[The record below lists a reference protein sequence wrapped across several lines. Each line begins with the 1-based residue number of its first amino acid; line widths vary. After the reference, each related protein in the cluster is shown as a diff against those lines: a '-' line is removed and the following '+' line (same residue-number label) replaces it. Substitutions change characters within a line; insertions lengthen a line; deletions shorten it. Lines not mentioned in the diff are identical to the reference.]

1 MYARTPFITQVS
13 EAGQTG
19 GKIEL
24 FISNTSTFPA
34 TPTYI
39 LEKNNPSATNNVIRF
54 NITPYVR
61 EFISNTYQNIRTLPS
76 PATATPNSHS
86 AYVQIK
92 RYKNVSGTYTLLDTR
107 TYRSFDGY
115 RSFTDSGSLSL
126 LAFAPWSNEVL
137 TFNSAFPLWNYPTGM
152 TFYYV
157 GSSAASTPSG
167 LLSPGYMTVY
177 LSPDCYVKY
186 VSLANP
192 ANTVTTNID
201 SVNQR
206 YVDIPVI
213 YQSASFP
220 NTNYFFAGNTI
231 EFYNSSDVLL
241 QSFTFKPLREC
252 RYTPIPVDF
261 VNKSGGWQR
270 VFFFKA
276 SQDKLSFSS
285 EDYSFLTSVPIV
297 NYWPVSDGQTRQM
310 NRNARRKITVNSGSV
325 DENFKLILE
334 QLLLSER
341 VMVNGLPA
349 KILTNDVELFKI
361 VNKKDLNYTL
371 DFEFAY
377 DEVSTI
383 Y

>member
-1 MYARTPFITQVS
+1 MYARTPFTTQVS

-107 TYRSFDGY
+107 TYRAFDGY
-115 RSFTDSGSLSL
+115 RSFTDSGSLSIL
-126 LAFAPWSNEVL
+126 PWSNEVT
-137 TFNSAFPLWNYPTGM
+137 TFDSAFPLWNYPTGM
-152 TFYYV
+152 IFYYV

-177 LSPDCYVKY
+177 LSEDCYVKY

-220 NTNYFFAGNTI
+220 NTNYFAGGNTI

-261 VNKSGGWQR
+261 VNKLGGWQR

-276 SQDKLSFSS
+276 SQDKLAFTS
-285 EDYSFLTSVPIV
+285 EDYNFLTSVPTV
-297 NYWPVSDGQTRQM
+297 NNWTISDGQTRQM

-349 KILTNDVELFKI
+349 KILTNDIELFKI

>member
-1 MYARTPFITQVS
+1 MYARTPFTVQVS

-19 GKIEL
+19 GKLEV

-34 TPTYI
+34 TPTYV

-54 NITPYVR
+54 NVTPFVR
-61 EFISNTYQNIRTLPS
+61 EFISNTYQDIRTLTNP
-76 PATATPNSHS
+76 PTATPNLHS
-86 AYVQIK
+86 AYVRIK

-115 RSFTDSGSLSL
+115 RSFTDSGFLSFL
-126 LAFAPWSNEVL
+126 PWSNETF
-137 TFNSAFPLWNYPTGM
+137 TFNAAFPLWNYPTGM
-152 TFYYV
+152 TFYYL
-157 GSSAASTPSG
+157 GSSSSITPSG

-177 LSPDCYVKY
+177 LSPNCYVKY
-186 VSLANP
+186 ISLANP
-192 ANTVTTNID
+192 ALTITSTLD
-201 SVNQR
+201 GSNQR
-206 YVDIPVI
+206 YVDIPII
-213 YQSASFP
+213 YQNSIFP
-220 NTNYFFAGNTI
+220 TINYFAGGNTL
-231 EFYNSSDVLL
+231 EFYSSSNVLL

-252 RYTPIPVDF
+252 RYTAIPIDF
-261 VNKSGGWQR
+261 VNKLGGWQR

-276 SQDKLSFSS
+276 SQDKLTFSS
-285 EDYSFLTSVPIV
+285 EDYNFLTAVPTANSWTIT
-297 NYWPVSDGQTRQM
+297 DGQTRQM

-349 KILTNDVELFKI
+349 KILTNDAELYKI

-371 DFEFAY
+371 EFEYAY

>member
-19 GKIEL
+19 GKVEL

-54 NITPYVR
+54 NLTPFVR
-61 EFISNTYQNIRTLPS
+61 EFISNTYQNIRTLTNP
-76 PATATPNSHS
+76 PTATPNLHS

-92 RYKNVSGTYTLLDTR
+92 RYKNVSGTYTLLDTK

-115 RSFTDSGSLSL
+115 RSFTDSGSLSIL
-126 LAFAPWSNEVL
+126 PWSNEVT

-152 TFYYV
+152 VFYYPKT
-157 GSSAASTPSG
+157 SSASVPSG
-167 LLSPGYMTVY
+167 LQSPGYMSVY
-177 LSPDCYVKY
+177 LSPNCYVKY
-186 VSLANP
+186 ISLANP
-192 ANTVTTNID
+192 ATFETTTLD
-201 SVNQR
+201 TVNQR
-206 YVDIPVI
+206 YVDIPII
-213 YQSASFP
+213 YQSPTTPA
-220 NTNYFFAGNTI
+220 TNYYAGGNTL
-231 EFYNSSDVLL
+231 EFYNSSNVLL
-241 QSFTFKPLREC
+241 QSFTFKPLAEC
-252 RYTPIPVDF
+252 RYTPIPIDF
-261 VNKSGGWQR
+261 VNKLGGWQR

-276 SQDKLSFSS
+276 SQDKLSFTS
-285 EDYSFLTSVPIV
+285 EDYNFLTAVPTV
-297 NYWPVSDGQTRQM
+297 NQWTVSDGQTRQM

-349 KILTNDVELFKI
+349 KILTNDAELFKI

>member
-1 MYARTPFITQVS
+1 MYARTPLTTQVS

-24 FISNTSTFPA
+24 FLSNTSTFPA

-39 LEKNNPSATNNVIRF
+39 LEKKNPSATNNLIRF
-54 NITPYVR
+54 NVTPFVR

-76 PATATPNSHS
+76 PATATPNLHS
-86 AYVQIK
+86 AYVKIK
-92 RYKNVSGTYTLLDTR
+92 RYKNVSGVYTLLDTR
-107 TYRSFDGY
+107 TFRAFDGY
-115 RSFTDSGSLSL
+115 RSFTDSGLFSFL
-126 LAFAPWSNEVL
+126 PWSNEIL
-137 TFNSAFPLWNYPTGM
+137 TFDSSFPLWNYPTGM
-152 TFYYV
+152 VFYYP
-157 GSSAASTPSG
+157 GTSAASVPSG
-167 LLSPGYMTVY
+167 LQSPGYMTVY

-186 VSLANP
+186 ISLANP
-192 ANTVTTNID
+192 AVTVTTNID

-220 NTNYFFAGNTI
+220 NTNFYFKGNTL
-231 EFYNSSDVLL
+231 EFYSSSNVLL
-241 QSFTFKPLREC
+241 NTFTFKPLREC
-252 RYTPIPVDF
+252 RYTAIPIDF
-261 VNKSGGWQR
+261 VNKLGGWQR

-276 SQDKLSFSS
+276 SQDKLSFTS
-285 EDYSFLTSVPIV
+285 EDYNFLTSVPIL
-297 NYWPVSDGQTRQM
+297 NKWTITDGQTRQM

-325 DENFKLILE
+325 DENFKFILE

-349 KILTNDVELFKI
+349 KILTNDAELFKI

-371 DFEFAY
+371 EFEFAY

>member
-1 MYARTPFITQVS
+1 MYARTPFTTQVS

-19 GKIEL
+19 GKVEL

-39 LEKNNPSATNNVIRF
+39 LEKNTPRATNNVIRF

-76 PATATPNSHS
+76 PTTATPNSHS

-107 TYRSFDGY
+107 TYRAFDGY
-115 RSFTDSGSLSL
+115 RNFTDSGSLSIL
-126 LAFAPWSNEVL
+126 PWSNEVT
-137 TFNSAFPLWNYPTGM
+137 TFDSAFPLWNYPTGM

-220 NTNYFFAGNTI
+220 NTNYFAGGNTL
-231 EFYNSSDVLL
+231 EFYSSSNVLL

-261 VNKSGGWQR
+261 VNKLGGWQR

-285 EDYSFLTSVPIV
+285 EDYNFLTSVPTV
-297 NYWPVSDGQTRQM
+297 NQWTVSDGQTRQM

-349 KILTNDVELFKI
+349 KILTNDIELFKI

-377 DEVSTI
+377 DEVSTV

>member
-1 MYARTPFITQVS
+1 MYARTPFTTQVS

-24 FISNTSTFPA
+24 FLSNTSTFPA

-54 NITPYVR
+54 NVTPFVR
-61 EFISNTYQNIRTLPS
+61 EFISNTYQDIRTLPS

-86 AYVQIK
+86 AYVRIK
-92 RYKNVSGTYTLLDTR
+92 RYKNVSGVYTLLDTR
-107 TYRSFDGY
+107 TFRAFDGY
-115 RSFTDSGSLSL
+115 RSFTDSGLLSIL
-126 LAFAPWSNEVL
+126 PWSNEVL
-137 TFNSAFPLWNYPTGM
+137 TFDSSFPLWNYPTGM
-152 TFYYV
+152 VFYYL

-167 LLSPGYMTVY
+167 LQSPGYMTVY
-177 LSPDCYVKY
+177 LSPNCYVKY
-186 VSLANP
+186 ISLANP

-213 YQSASFP
+213 YQSASLP
-220 NTNYFFAGNTI
+220 NTNYFAGGNTL
-231 EFYNSSDVLL
+231 EFYSSANVLL
-241 QSFTFKPLREC
+241 NTFTFKPLREC
-252 RYTPIPVDF
+252 RYTAIPIDF
-261 VNKSGGWQR
+261 VNKLGGWQR

-276 SQDKLSFSS
+276 SQDKLSFTS
-285 EDYSFLTSVPIV
+285 EDYNFLTSVPGV
-297 NYWPVSDGQTRQM
+297 NQWTITDGQTRQM

-325 DENFKLILE
+325 DENFKFILE

-349 KILTNDVELFKI
+349 KILTNDAELFKI

-371 DFEFAY
+371 EFEFAY